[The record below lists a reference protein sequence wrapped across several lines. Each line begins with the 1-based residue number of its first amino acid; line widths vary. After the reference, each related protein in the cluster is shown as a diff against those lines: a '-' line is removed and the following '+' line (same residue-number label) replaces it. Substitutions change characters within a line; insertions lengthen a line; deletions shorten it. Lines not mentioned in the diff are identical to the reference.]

1 MDKHKVAWRI
11 YRGVNNPIIGSIPCV
26 SSLKGIEFW
35 DTHPYQNFK
44 NDVNNQYPYS
54 YTFIEPNYGDVTNN
68 TYSGGQS
75 QHPMDDVRNG
85 EALIKS
91 TYETIRNSPLW
102 TKSLLIIIYD
112 EHGGFYDH
120 FAPPAAIFPGDTV
133 AKYNQYGFTF
143 QQYGVRVPAL
153 IISAYTQK
161 NIIDHRTYDH
171 SSVPATLES
180 MFNLPSLTK
189 RDAQANNI
197 TSLTSLKI
205 ARTDAPATLPDPV
218 IISTAEMASSQ
229 SKKRKIANDAESL
242 NKGNLPGFL
251 HIALKGE
258 LKMAATQ
265 KERKMILVRFKRLKT
280 RGDARKYLQKV
291 LPKLNAVPNRK

>member
-1 MDKHKVAWRI
+1 
-11 YRGVNNPIIGSIPCV
+11 
-26 SSLKGIEFW
+26 LKGIEFW

-44 NDVNNQYPYS
+44 NDINNQYSYS

-91 TYETIRNSPLW
+91 TYETIRNSSLS

-120 FAPPAAIFPGDTV
+120 FAPPAAISPGDTI
-133 AKYNQYGFTF
+133 AKYNQYGFIF

-153 IISAYTQK
+153 IISAYTPK

-171 SSVPATLES
+171 SSVPATLEA
-180 MFNLPSLTK
+180 MFNLPALTK
-189 RDAQANNI
+189 RDAKTNDI
-197 TSLTSLKI
+197 TSLASLKI

-218 IISTAEMASSQ
+218 VISTVEMAFAQ
-229 SKKRKIANDAESL
+229 LKKEKLQMMQNRSTREVCPAFYTS
-242 NKGNLPGFL
+242 
-251 HIALKGE
+251 H
-258 LKMAATQ
+258 Q
-265 KERKMILVRFKRLKT
+265 KAK
-280 RGDARKYLQKV
+280 
-291 LPKLNAVPNRK
+291 